1 MNPMERPT
9 RLKEFRKQ
17 GKDDKFCVR
26 NLRTNLEDTSFLPN
40 VGEALFKIDRESF
53 DRTVFI
59 SQSDCA
65 TSSTDSINAKLGNLV
80 ENTNDI
86 NNYDSANQAMIDVIN
101 KLSPDKKNGSLNVL
115 SNSIAEL
122 RNTLIHKKEIDEA
135 ISDNV
140 KTMKEKEE
148 YFENLK
154 DRQKELQES
163 QETTSHLMEIKTKQ
177 ENTRVLFMKHR
188 YEEKR
193 LIKNRRIFRVQFLKR
208 QKLMR

>member
-1 MNPMERPT
+1 
-9 RLKEFRKQ
+9 
-17 GKDDKFCVR
+17 
-26 NLRTNLEDTSFLPN
+26 
-40 VGEALFKIDRESF
+40 
-53 DRTVFI
+53 
-59 SQSDCA
+59 
-65 TSSTDSINAKLGNLV
+65 
-80 ENTNDI
+80 
-86 NNYDSANQAMIDVIN
+86 MIDVIN

-177 ENTRVLFMKHR
+177 EKYQGLVHEAQIRREALDK
-188 YEEKR
+188 EQ
-193 LIKNRRIFRVQFLKR
+193 KNFRVQFLKR

>member
-1 MNPMERPT
+1 
-9 RLKEFRKQ
+9 
-17 GKDDKFCVR
+17 
-26 NLRTNLEDTSFLPN
+26 
-40 VGEALFKIDRESF
+40 
-53 DRTVFI
+53 
-59 SQSDCA
+59 
-65 TSSTDSINAKLGNLV
+65 
-80 ENTNDI
+80 
-86 NNYDSANQAMIDVIN
+86 MIDVIN